1 MPHLRRA
8 PFSQGSANRLVRCDL
23 AGVGPANQN
32 MSSVSSV
39 APGLAC
45 ATARSRVASSS
56 CRQLAGFEADLWA
69 RYRTRLVITWGI

>member
-8 PFSQGSANRLVRCDL
+8 AFSQGSANRLVRCAL

-32 MSSVSSV
+32 MSSVNSV

-56 CRQLAGFEADLWA
+56 CRRSTEADLGWA
-69 RYRTRLVITWGI
+69 QDKAGNHMGELM